1 VRSKKT
7 KVEKQV
13 AYQKIQGRLRVMDM
27 GSIDRYYDVKT
38 LVDYDYVL
46 PEEQRKMVEDVKE
59 LSLKYGFNIEVVDLE
74 KMNVL
79 SRFEFERS
87 KKIKTLPS
95 MFIDSE
101 EIFQGVMTKKQ
112 IETCFSQTAQEK

>member
-1 VRSKKT
+1 
-7 KVEKQV
+7 
-13 AYQKIQGRLRVMDM
+13 MDM

-59 LSLKYGFNIEVVDLE
+59 LSLKYGFNVEVVDLE

-95 MFIDSE
+95 MFTDSG

-112 IETCFSQTAQEK
+112 IETRFSQTAKGK